1 MNKIQAK
8 LQKKAAK
15 SKPAKKVKREGFK
28 PVLAGE
34 VIDLT

>member
-8 LQKKAAK
+8 LEKKAAK
-15 SKPAKKVKREGFK
+15 SKPVKKVKREGFN